1 MLPCHPE
8 QKDQLF
14 DDWTAFTQK
23 HRRCP
28 RIEEV
33 KELSEVAFEKR
44 RSALKSEDPNHPH
57 LSILEAPLDPVQVKN
72 LVNNEKRRRSKL
84 VSHYPSGRDM
94 RPTYIAE
101 PEVRAIHRDHELQF
115 ELAFVAFACADS
127 LFAGVATVDDDGDD
141 GTAQEDKAGAGRDHW
156 ASRSIGEKASKA
168 ATGFAPVS
176 KKRKKEKQGYSMAES
191 EADSHST
198 FAAAAGLAGLDA
210 VADIQRAVL
219 GSEGNPAG
227 SASGGA
233 SGSPP
238 DHILSAALSA
248 CQQVLQA
255 QQASPGSGLDLQL
268 LQESLKHALAAQLQQ
283 MSPAQQLALWQIQ
296 QQQQSPLQ
304 QYGLSQ
310 QPALQ
315 QAITTALT
323 QQPSL
328 AQALLQLPG
337 MHGSVMQNS
346 LLSSLASSLGQQP
359 GQLQSLFGGLSLPG
373 YSGSQPSS
381 SLASAMTSGPSVQP
395 QKKQSTQRPQ
405 QPSLAQVM
413 QVMQLFQGQ
422 Q

>member
-1 MLPCHPE
+1 MPPPE
-8 QKDQLF
+8 TEVADVAGPAEVKRRGRKRGKHNFEPGYKDQLF

-84 VSHYPSGRDM
+84 VSHYPS
-94 RPTYIAE
+94 
-101 PEVRAIHRDHELQF
+101 
-115 ELAFVAFACADS
+115 
-127 LFAGVATVDDDGDD
+127 VDDDGDD